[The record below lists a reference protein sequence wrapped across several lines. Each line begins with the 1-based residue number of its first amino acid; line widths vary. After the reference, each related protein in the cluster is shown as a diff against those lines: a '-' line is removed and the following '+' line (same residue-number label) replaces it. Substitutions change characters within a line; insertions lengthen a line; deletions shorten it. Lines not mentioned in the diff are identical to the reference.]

1 MRERRRD
8 YELMF
13 IISPLRA
20 SEEEVS
26 TQIDRLS
33 QSIANTQFVPTPKVR
48 QVGVFSTRA
57 ITSSATLSSPRIRSP
72 NLSAQSNWRTLSCVT
87 C

>member
-26 TQIDRLS
+26 TQIERLS
-33 QSIANTQFVPTPKVR
+33 QSITH
-48 QVGVFSTRA
+48 
-57 ITSSATLSSPRIRSP
+57 
-72 NLSAQSNWRTLSCVT
+72 
-87 C
+87 